1 MASGSQSNPS
11 VSAPPLPYA
20 RQTIDDD
27 DIAAVAAALGCP
39 LLTQGPKVVRFE
51 RALADYLGAQHVSA
65 CSSGTAALHLAYL
78 ALGIGPGDEVVT
90 SPITFSATAA
100 AALLAGAR
108 VRLADVEPDSGL
120 IDVARVE
127 RAVSPATRAVVAV
140 HLAGLPA
147 DLAPLRE
154 LCDRRGIWLVEDAAH
169 ALGAEYRGRPVGS
182 GLAHASTF
190 SFHPVKHITTLEG
203 GAVAVADDQLKE
215 RIDRL
220 RQHGI
225 ERDPARFERLAG
237 EPWAYEVQE
246 LGLNY
251 RLTDVACALGL
262 SQLGKQPAWLAHRR
276 QLAARYRLRLSDVPA
291 ALPPVERP
299 DRVSAHHLY
308 PVRIDFRAVGRS
320 RADAVRALAGRGIGT
335 QVHYIPLFEQPL
347 YRRHGAGERL
357 EGACQYY
364 QRTLSLPMHHSMS
377 ELDVDRVVDAL
388 AEVVS

>member
-1 MASGSQSNPS
+1 

-27 DIAAVAAALGCP
+27 DIAAVVEALGCP
-39 LLTQGPKVVRFE
+39 HLTQGPTVARFE
-51 RALADYLGAQHVSA
+51 RALADYLGARHVSA

-127 RAVSPATRAVVAV
+127 RAFSPATRAVVAV

-154 LCDRRGIWLVEDAAH
+154 LCDRRGVWLVDDAAH
-169 ALGAEYRGRPVGS
+169 ALGAEYHGRPVGS
-182 GLAHASTF
+182 GHAHASTF

-203 GAVAVADDQLKE
+203 GAVAVADDQVKARL
-215 RIDRL
+215 DRL

-237 EPWAYEVQE
+237 DPWAYEVQE
-246 LGLNY
+246 LGPNY
-251 RLTDVACALGL
+251 RLSDVACALGL

-276 QLAARYRLRLSDVPA
+276 RLAARYRALLTNLP
-291 ALPPVERP
+291 ALPPAERA

-308 PVRIDFRAVGRS
+308 PVRIDFRARGLA
-320 RADAVRALAGRGIGT
+320 RADAVRALARRGIGT

-357 EGACQYY
+357 EGASQYY
-364 QRTLSLPMHHSMS
+364 ERTLSLPMHHSMS
-377 ELDVDRVVDAL
+377 ELDVDRVVGAL
-388 AEVVS
+388 AEVIS

>member
-1 MASGSQSNPS
+1 MASGSQGNSS

-27 DIAAVAAALGCP
+27 DIAAVVDALGRP
-39 LLTQGPKVVRFE
+39 HLTQGPTVVRFE
-51 RALADYLGAQHVSA
+51 GALADYLGARHVSA

-108 VRLADVEPDSGL
+108 VRLADVEPDSGNL
-120 IDVARVE
+120 DAERVE
-127 RAVSPATRAVVAV
+127 RALSAATRAVVAV
-140 HLAGLPA
+140 DLAGLPA

-154 LCDRRGIWLVEDAAH
+154 LCDRRGIYLVEDAAH
-169 ALGAEYRGRPVGS
+169 ALGAQYRGRPIGS

-203 GAVAVADDQLKE
+203 GAVAVADEQLKE
-215 RIDRL
+215 RLDRL

-225 ERDPARFERLAG
+225 QRDPARFEHVAG
-237 EPWAYEVQE
+237 DPWAYEVQE

-262 SQLGKQPAWLAHRR
+262 SQLAKQPAWLAHRR
-276 QLAARYRLRLSDVPA
+276 QLAAHYRQRLAADVPA
-291 ALPPVERP
+291 ALPPAERA

-308 PVRIDFRAVGRS
+308 PVRIDFRARS
-320 RADAVRALAGRGIGT
+320 RADVVRALAARGIGT
-335 QVHYIPLFEQPL
+335 QVHYIPLFEHPL

-357 EGACQYY
+357 DGACQYY

-377 ELDVDRVVDAL
+377 ERDVDRVVDTL
-388 AEVVS
+388 AEVLS